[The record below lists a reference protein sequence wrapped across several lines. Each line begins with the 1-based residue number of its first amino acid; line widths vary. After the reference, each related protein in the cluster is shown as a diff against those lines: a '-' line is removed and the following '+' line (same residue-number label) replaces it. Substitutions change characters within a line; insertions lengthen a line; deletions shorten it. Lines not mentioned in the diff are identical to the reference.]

1 MDLSGPNF
9 LGPNI
14 VYTPTNFARWP
25 NKVRGNFT
33 GSTTLPDP
41 LYYAFLCVLL
51 RRMLTRDLF
60 AIANIVDL
68 SCGKAYKQ
76 TYEA

>member
-1 MDLSGPNF
+1 
-9 LGPNI
+9 
-14 VYTPTNFARWP
+14 
-25 NKVRGNFT
+25 VRGNFT